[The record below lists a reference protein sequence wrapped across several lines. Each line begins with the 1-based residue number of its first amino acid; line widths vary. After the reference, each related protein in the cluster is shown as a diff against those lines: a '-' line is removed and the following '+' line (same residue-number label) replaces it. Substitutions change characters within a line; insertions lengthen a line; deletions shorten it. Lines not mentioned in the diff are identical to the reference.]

1 MTETTDYTAARIET
15 LRYRINA
22 QYSDIIDHAAKPL
35 RYRKLARMVRRLA
48 TLQHIRSEEVLADL
62 RDSTTDYWN

>member
-1 MTETTDYTAARIET
+1 MTTDRLQAKIET
-15 LRYRINA
+15 I
-22 QYSDIIDHAAKPL
+22 QYQVRSQYAHILDTAAKPL

-62 RDSTTDYWN
+62 CDASRDYWN